1 MNATRVEAIDRESA
15 AAGGLTALV
24 SEQTRRIVDSRR
36 KGTHLRRRGWLVRRM
51 LLAADVAG
59 LVGAF
64 LLTALALGE
73 LPTTDPWKLAA
84 LLASLPMW
92 VLAAKVYG
100 LYDRDEE
107 CADRSTLDD
116 AVDVFHL
123 VTVGVWLFFLVSW
136 AADASRLSPPKLA
149 TFWVAAILSIAVA
162 RSIARTAARRSVYF
176 LQNTVIVGAG
186 EVGQLIA
193 RKVMHHP
200 EYGINV
206 VGFVDDHPRDRRPE
220 LEHVAFLGGTDSL
233 QEIVQL
239 LDVDRVVVAFSQASA
254 PETISLIRSLRDYDV
269 QVDIVPRLFDVVGPR
284 VTHHA
289 IEALPLIGL
298 PPVRLPRSSRF
309 VKRLLDVVGA
319 GFLLVVTGPLLLG
332 IALWIRLDSRGPAFF
347 RQVRLGLMMNEFTLL
362 KFRTMRCDVDD
373 REHREYIRTTM
384 SADAAAN
391 GNGVYKLDRG
401 DAITRAGRWL
411 RRTSLDELP
420 QLINV
425 LRGEMSLVGPRPCL
439 SYETEHFQPHH
450 FERFLVPPGLTG
462 LWQVTARAHA
472 TFGEALDMDV
482 AYARGWS
489 LKLDL
494 WLLFQTPRQVLR
506 QKSGGTA

>member
-1 MNATRVEAIDRESA
+1 MNATRVEVLDSESA
-15 AAGGLTALV
+15 AASGLAALV
-24 SEQTRRIVDSRR
+24 SEQTRRIVDGRR
-36 KGTHLRRRGWLVRRM
+36 RSTHLRRRGWLVRRM

-59 LVGAF
+59 LVAAF
-64 LLTALALGE
+64 LLTALVLGQ
-73 LPTTDPWKLAA
+73 LPSTDPWKLAA
-84 LLASLPMW
+84 LLASLPLW

-107 CADRSTLDD
+107 RADRSTLDD

-123 VTVGVWLFFLVSW
+123 VTVGVWLVFIVSW
-136 AADASRLSPPKLA
+136 ATDAAGMSPSQLA
-149 TFWVAAILSIAVA
+149 TFWAAAILSIAAA
-162 RSIARTAARRSVYF
+162 RAIARTAARRSVYF
-176 LQNTVIVGAG
+176 IQNTVIVGAG

-193 RKVMHHP
+193 RKVMQHP
-200 EYGINV
+200 EYRINV
-206 VGFVDDHPRDRRPE
+206 VGFVDDHPRARRPE
-220 LEHVAFLGGTDSL
+220 LEHVALLGGTDSL

-269 QVDIVPRLFDVVGPR
+269 QIDIVPRLFDVVGPR

-298 PPVRLPRSSRF
+298 PPVRLSRSSRL

-319 GFLLVVTGPLLLG
+319 GFLLLLTWPLLLG
-332 IALWIRLDSRGPAFF
+332 IALWIRLDSPGPAFF
-347 RQVRLGLMMNEFTLL
+347 RQVRLGLMMKEFTLI
-362 KFRTMRCDVDD
+362 KFRTMRCNVDD
-373 REHREYIRTTM
+373 SEHREYIRTTM
-384 SADAAAN
+384 SSDAAVN
-391 GNGVYKLDRG
+391 GNGVYKLDRS

-425 LRGEMSLVGPRPCL
+425 LRGDMSLVGPRPCIP
-439 SYETEHFQPHH
+439 YETEHFQPRH

-462 LWQVTARAHA
+462 LWQVTARAHS

-494 WLLFQTPRQVLR
+494 WLLFQTPRQVVR
-506 QKSGGTA
+506 QKTGGTA

>member
-1 MNATRVEAIDRESA
+1 MSATRVEAIDHESA
-15 AAGGLTALV
+15 AAGGLAALV

-64 LLTALALGE
+64 LLTTVVLGE
-73 LPTTDPWKLAA
+73 LPTTHPWKLGA
-84 LLASLPMW
+84 LLASLPIW
-92 VLAAKVYG
+92 VLAAKIYG

-123 VTVGVWLFFLVSW
+123 VTVGVWLVFFVSW
-136 AADASRLSPPKLA
+136 ATDASRLSPSKLA
-149 TFWVAAILSIAVA
+149 TFWVAAILSIAAA

-200 EYGINV
+200 EYGINL
-206 VGFVDDHPRDRRPE
+206 VGFVDDHPRDRRPG
-220 LEHVAFLGGTDSL
+220 LEHVALLGGTDSL
-233 QEIVQL
+233 QDIVEL

-289 IEALPLIGL
+289 FEALPLIGL
-298 PPVRLPRSSRF
+298 PPVRLPRSSRL
-309 VKRLLDVVGA
+309 VKRLLDIVGA

-332 IALWIRLDSRGPAFF
+332 IALWIRLDSRGPALF
-347 RQVRLGLMMNEFTLL
+347 RQVRLGLMMKEFTLL

-373 REHREYIRTTM
+373 SEHREYIRTTM
-384 SADAAAN
+384 SADATAN
-391 GNGVYKLDRG
+391 GNGVFKLDRG

-425 LRGEMSLVGPRPCL
+425 LRGEMSLVGPRPCI
-439 SYETEHFQPHH
+439 SYETEHFQPRH

-494 WLLFQTPRQVLR
+494 SLLLQTPRQVLR